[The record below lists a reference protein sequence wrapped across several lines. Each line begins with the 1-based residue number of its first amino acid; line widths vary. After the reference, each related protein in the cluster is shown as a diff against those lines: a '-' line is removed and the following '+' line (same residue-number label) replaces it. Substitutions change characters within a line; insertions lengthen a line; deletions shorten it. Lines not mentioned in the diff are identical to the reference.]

1 MSKLAEIK
9 ANVEAGKTK
18 VVPGL
23 VQEALDAGF
32 DAKEILAAMVDA
44 MSVVGDK
51 FSAGEIFVPE
61 MLIAGKAMQKGVD
74 VLSPVLAGDKSASL
88 GKCIIGT
95 VKGDLHDIGKNLV
108 ALMIGSTG
116 FEMIDLGVDV
126 SKETFVEAIKENPD
140 TNIVALSALLSTTMP
155 SMKETVAAIRE
166 SGLTGFK
173 IIVGGAPITQEF
185 ADEIG
190 ADAYAPDAGG
200 AAIKVKELV
209 S

>member
-61 MLIAGKAMQKGVD
+61 MLIAVSDAKGVD
-74 VLSPVLAGDKSASL
+74 VLSPVLAGTNLHHRQMYYRYS
-88 GKCIIGT
+88 
-95 VKGDLHDIGKNLV
+95 KGDLHDIGKNLV

-126 SKETFVEAIKENPD
+126 CKNVCGSN
-140 TNIVALSALLSTTMP
+140 
-155 SMKETVAAIRE
+155 
-166 SGLTGFK
+166 
-173 IIVGGAPITQEF
+173 
-185 ADEIG
+185 
-190 ADAYAPDAGG
+190 
-200 AAIKVKELV
+200 
-209 S
+209 

>member
-1 MSKLAEIK
+1 MTKLVEIK

-23 VQEALDAGF
+23 VQEALDEGLG
-32 DAKEILAAMVDA
+32 AKDILAAMVEA
-44 MSVVGDK
+44 MGVVGDK

-61 MLIAGKAMQKGVD
+61 MLIAGKAMQKGVE
-74 VLSPVLAGDKSASL
+74 VLEPVLAGDSSSII

-95 VKGDLHDIGKNLV
+95 VAGDLHDIGKNLV
-108 ALMIGSTG
+108 ALMIGSAG

-126 SKETFVEAIKENPD
+126 LRKRRWKQLKRIP
-140 TNIVALSALLSTTMP
+140 IPILWHSALLSTTMP

-173 IIVGGAPITQEF
+173 IIVGGAPITRSLLMKSVPMLMLPMPVAQ
-185 ADEIG
+185 
-190 ADAYAPDAGG
+190 PL
-200 AAIKVKELV
+200 K
-209 S
+209 